1 MARKSRKP
9 SANPVPATEN
19 RKSLLYKTGIYVRLS
34 VEDNGGDAKDSIQNQ
49 TEYLKEYIGR
59 EHGDFQLMR
68 TYADN
73 GTSGTNFDR
82 DGWNRLMADIKS
94 GDIQCIVVKDF
105 SRIGRNYIEVGNY
118 MEKIF
123 PFLGVRV
130 ISVNDNFDSL
140 KKTFHENMLMN
151 SLVNIVNDYYAKD
164 ISRKVVQARKIM
176 QKNGEYTAGTCPYGY
191 RKAQEDRRKLA
202 VDPEAADVVKKI
214 FEWRTRGKSNGWI
227 AKALNELAIPSP
239 GLYQF
244 LNGNQA
250 YQRSSHAKWNIAHI
264 SGILKNPVYL
274 GHLVQ
279 GKSKRSYFRENGT
292 KKRTCQE
299 DWIIS
304 ENTHE
309 PLVTQEQF
317 NIAAAMAKESLE
329 RYRRQQEANESVPH
343 MENPLRRKVFC
354 GQCGYRM
361 SRRSKVRNG
370 VRSYCYY
377 CDSKRTRNDAECTRT
392 TIQEAPFLE
401 AVKNVTGRHLQLVGA
416 VLEQGRLSVG
426 SDMDDGRQ
434 GRLSAGSGTDGG
446 REKRLSAGNDMD
458 GGRQGRQFSERGK
471 EEGTGFGKEAEILLA
486 EARERK
492 LTDTLFSIRENRQQ
506 LYEDWKEG
514 MLSPPDYEYR
524 KEQLAQKQ
532 MQYEEEQAQLKI
544 RIEQIKEE
552 QENMAVLESCYEK
565 TMETG
570 WADIPFTVLD
580 ALIEKITVLSAERID
595 ITFTYSDFMEEWSK
609 SVRPGPAEGKA
620 GDGDE

>member
-1 MARKSRKP
+1 M
-9 SANPVPATEN
+9 
-19 RKSLLYKTGIYVRLS
+19 
-34 VEDNGGDAKDSIQNQ
+34 
-49 TEYLKEYIGR
+49 
-59 EHGDFQLMR
+59 
-68 TYADN
+68 
-73 GTSGTNFDR
+73 
-82 DGWNRLMADIKS
+82 
-94 GDIQCIVVKDF
+94 
-105 SRIGRNYIEVGNY
+105 
-118 MEKIF
+118 
-123 PFLGVRV
+123 
-130 ISVNDNFDSL
+130 
-140 KKTFHENMLMN
+140 
-151 SLVNIVNDYYAKD
+151 
-164 ISRKVVQARKIM
+164 
-176 QKNGEYTAGTCPYGY
+176 
-191 RKAQEDRRKLA
+191 
-202 VDPEAADVVKKI
+202 
-214 FEWRTRGKSNGWI
+214 
-227 AKALNELAIPSP
+227 
-239 GLYQF
+239 
-244 LNGNQA
+244 
-250 YQRSSHAKWNIAHI
+250 
-264 SGILKNPVYL
+264 
-274 GHLVQ
+274 
-279 GKSKRSYFRENGT
+279 
-292 KKRTCQE
+292 
-299 DWIIS
+299 
-304 ENTHE
+304 
-309 PLVTQEQF
+309 
-317 NIAAAMAKESLE
+317 
-329 RYRRQQEANESVPH
+329 
-343 MENPLRRKVFC
+343 
-354 GQCGYRM
+354 
-361 SRRSKVRNG
+361 RNG